1 MIGLGS
7 AVQPCWN
14 GGLAALDP
22 RRSRVGSAAQPYL
35 LHWVGE
41 R

>member
-7 AVQPCWN
+7 AVQPCLN

-22 RRSRVGSAAQPYL
+22 RRSHVGSGAQPFL
-35 LHWVGE
+35 LHWVGG